1 MHADLFVNQDCNSTE
16 ISPRGF
22 HSGIARVNGPVG
34 QGMQFGGVEMRKHV
48 PRRALVVA
56 ALLVVSS
63 AAMAAV
69 AVSSGGETTSKNA
82 TRGFGIARASSGG
95 SSSSVSGT
103 SLASTA
109 TAGPQVI
116 NGNFQGTSP

>member
-1 MHADLFVNQDCNSTE
+1 
-16 ISPRGF
+16 
-22 HSGIARVNGPVG
+22 
-34 QGMQFGGVEMRKHV
+34 MQFGGVEMRKHV

-69 AVSSGGETTSKNA
+69 AVSSGGETTGKNA
-82 TRGFGIARASSGG
+82 TRAFGIARASSVG
-95 SSSSVSGT
+95 SSSSLSGT

-116 NGNFQGTSP
+116 DGKFQGTSPDVASLPVLPVPQAPLHTLGIEALKPSGT